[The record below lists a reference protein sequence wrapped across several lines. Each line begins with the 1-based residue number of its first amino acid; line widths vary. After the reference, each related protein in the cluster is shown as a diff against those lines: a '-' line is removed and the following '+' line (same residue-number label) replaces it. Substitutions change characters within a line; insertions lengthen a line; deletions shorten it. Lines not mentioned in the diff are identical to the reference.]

1 MEKTRRVGE
10 ESEEKKLKRKKE
22 GKKESESEQRCSGS
36 SGVRSTEIVEEKEVK
51 ARGKGDRVELR
62 TKERELIQEKQRT
75 KGWWEIQKGWERD
88 KDERDNQKRV

>member
-1 MEKTRRVGE
+1 M
-10 ESEEKKLKRKKE
+10 
-22 GKKESESEQRCSGS
+22 
-36 SGVRSTEIVEEKEVK
+36 EEKEVK